1 VIALHRRCWWAR
13 LIAGILGALTVSSA
27 SWGEVDRQFELSLSG
42 QFFPNIKSGS
52 ADVRQQFL
60 TGLEAEFTSDF
71 DSDHLIGTFLPYG
84 RIASSGGEMNH
95 ADIRELNLLYTA
107 NDWEAVAGISRV
119 FWGVTESGHL
129 VDIINQTDQLEG
141 FDGEDKLGQPMV
153 RASRLFDQDVLDL
166 YVLPGFRERAFLPS
180 DQPLALPFPIEEDKG
195 LYGAR
200 NGQQHVDLA
209 ARFSGYRGL
218 VDYGLSW
225 FSGTSR
231 DPEFIVQPNGTFR
244 PRYPLINQW
253 GLDVQ
258 LTLDSWLWKL
268 EAIHRAFETEALTS
282 DFNASIGGAEYT
294 IYELAD
300 SLFDLGLLAEWHV
313 DSRDDRTTV
322 PLQNDLFVGMR
333 ASFNDTQSSE
343 FLAGVFSDLDDRS
356 GSFRLEASRRVLD
369 DARITLEAQTFLDVD
384 PDNAISYLQDSD
396 FIVLSLQ
403 LFF

>member
-1 VIALHRRCWWAR
+1 MGSEMCIR
-13 LIAGILGALTVSSA
+13 
-27 SWGEVDRQFELSLSG
+27 DR
-42 QFFPNIKSGS
+42 
-52 ADVRQQFL
+52 
-60 TGLEAEFTSDF
+60 
-71 DSDHLIGTFLPYG
+71 
-84 RIASSGGEMNH
+84 
-95 ADIRELNLLYTA
+95 
-107 NDWEAVAGISRV
+107 
-119 FWGVTESGHL
+119 
-129 VDIINQTDQLEG
+129 
-141 FDGEDKLGQPMV
+141 
-153 RASRLFDQDVLDL
+153 
-166 YVLPGFRERAFLPS
+166 
-180 DQPLALPFPIEEDKG
+180 
-195 LYGAR
+195 
-200 NGQQHVDLA
+200 
-209 ARFSGYRGL
+209 
-218 VDYGLSW
+218 
-225 FSGTSR
+225 
-231 DPEFIVQPNGTFR
+231 
-244 PRYPLINQW
+244 

-282 DFNASIGGAEYT
+282 DFSAGIGGAEYT

-369 DARITLEAQTFLDVD
+369 DARITLEAQTFLDVN